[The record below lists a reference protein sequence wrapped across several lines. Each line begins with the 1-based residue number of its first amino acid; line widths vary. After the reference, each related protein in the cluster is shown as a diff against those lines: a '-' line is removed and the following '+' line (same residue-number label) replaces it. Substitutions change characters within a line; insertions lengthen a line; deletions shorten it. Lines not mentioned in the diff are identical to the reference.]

1 MTTKTIKTGDLYR
14 SITLKREEVQEESR
28 TIEVSFS
35 SEEPVDRWFG
45 QEILDHGPGS
55 VRLGRLNTKGPVLV
69 DHDPRD
75 HVGVIESVNI
85 DSTTRKGRAVLR
97 FGKGE
102 RADEVFNDIKD
113 GIRANVSVGYR
124 IHRVLLEEVNDDEEI
139 YRAVDWEPFEISIV
153 SVPADISVGVNRS
166 SGDFETQ
173 IEIKQGNRKMTTKT
187 DDDLLDVDKKPA
199 PAEQKKP
206 EVRAGS
212 DDDAAKERR
221 RCAKIAEVGAK
232 FAAHGGVELANDF
245 IASGRN
251 VEEFQSAILER
262 ASTAKPEDMETG
274 ATPSSLDLTEKET
287 RDFSLMRGIRAL
299 ATGNWKHAGFER
311 ECSVAIQDKL
321 GREARGFFV
330 PAEIQARTMKVS
342 DTLNGGALVGTDH
355 LSGSFIDYLYAA
367 SVLQAAGATMLPGL
381 VGDVDIPK
389 QAGAVT
395 FYWVDEDGDG
405 TDSDVATGSVIL
417 SPKTVAGAVPMT
429 RRLMKQSAPSVEA
442 MVQRALGIGAGL
454 AIDKAGLQ
462 GTGDNQPGGI
472 YGKTGVN
479 TQTVSSAGDPTWAE
493 TVGFETNVAADN
505 ALMGSLG
512 YITTPTVRGNMKVKA
527 KDSGS
532 GRFVAENNEAN
543 GYNVWATSQ
552 LDANRIIFGNFS
564 DVYIGMWGVL
574 DIVADLA
581 TEAAS
586 AGVVMR
592 AFQDVDVNVGHVE
605 SFCINA

>member
-85 DSTTRKGRAVLR
+85 DSTTRKGRAALR

-124 IHRVLLEEVNDDEEI
+124 IHKVLLEEINEDEEI

-173 IEIKQGNRKMTTKT
+173 IEIKEGNRKMTIKK
-187 DDDLLDVDKKPA
+187 DDDLLDVDKKSA
-199 PAEQKKP
+199 PTEPKKTD
-206 EVRAGS
+206 VRAGS
-212 DDDAAKERR
+212 DDNAAKERH
-221 RCAKIAEVGAK
+221 RCAKIAEVGSK
-232 FAAHGGVELANDF
+232 FAAHGGLELANDF
-245 IASGRN
+245 IASGRS

-274 ATPSSLDLTEKET
+274 ATPTSLDLTEKET
-287 RDFSLMRGIRAL
+287 RNFSLMRGIRAL
-299 ATGNWKHAGFER
+299 VTHNWKHAGFER
-311 ECSVAIQDKL
+311 ECSIAIQEKL

-330 PAEIQARTMKVS
+330 PAEIQSRTMKVS

-367 SVLQAAGATMLPGL
+367 SVLQTAGATMLPGL

-417 SPKTVAGAVPMT
+417 SPKTVAGSVKMT
-429 RRLMKQSAPSVEA
+429 RRLIKQSAPSVEA
-442 MVQRALGIGAGL
+442 LIQRSLGVGAGL

-462 GTGDNQPGGI
+462 GIGDNQPGGI

-479 TQTVSSAGDPTWAE
+479 TQTVASAGDPTWAE
-493 TVGFETNVAADN
+493 TVGFETNVDADN